1 MYKYHGLTV
10 QQWLLAIF
18 IGALALLVSQ
28 ILRFL
33 PFGKP
38 NDHYG

>member
-10 QQWLLAIF
+10 QQWFLAIF
-18 IGALALLVSQ
+18 IGAITLLLSQ

-33 PFGKP
+33 PFWKP
-38 NDHYG
+38 E